1 MNFNGGGAVYPVS
14 DAFMRAIK
22 SNTRTYYWT
31 GTITTSD
38 KKTYEFENEDI
49 VKGSGYISR
58 QCCGNSEIELGSVYT
73 AELGISL
80 FCDIDR
86 YTLDGAEIKLWFHLL
101 LDDGSTESIPMGVFY
116 VAEANRRIKT
126 LELKAYDGMLNLD
139 KSFNKGLSS
148 AAPYEFLSLLSK
160 ACHVELAQTKEE
172 IEALPNGTE
181 LLGIYQ
187 DNDIESWRDFLYYLA
202 QTLGCFAVIDRYG
215 KLSLTSYGST
225 PVMAI
230 DIRHRFSSSFS
241 DFVTRYTAV
250 SSTNK
255 KTETAEYYAKDPD
268 DGLTMNLGVN
278 PLLQFGLEETRKRI
292 INTILDVVST
302 VEYVPFDSETIGN
315 PALDLGDV
323 LRFTGGHAD
332 ETKQSAITSIYT
344 KINGKQTVKCV
355 GKNPRLAAAKSKND
369 KNISG
374 LISSIGETK
383 LSIYTFTNALALDAG
398 EEKLSIINMEFASG
412 DETNA
417 EFHAQA
423 IMEVESN
430 PDTRTLTA
438 ETTIDLGTTTDDEG
452 NEVENKKVISFPLSW
467 QEDGKTVLSVFYVL
481 DGHEVEEFHPKESW
495 LSGKHLLTL
504 YYPIIGLTANQLHT
518 FEVLISM
525 KNGTAHIDD
534 QDIMATITGQ
544 GLGVQER
551 WDGRI
556 TADDTLKKILL
567 SSMPTHTLHDA
578 VTVHFLAP
586 KKTGLSDHVASISL
600 TGMLMR
606 SMKDSLR
613 LFAPIVHDVVETADK
628 KKMHYSKEYVLDDEV
643 FKLRKDYALS
653 GNSNV
658 RLDRGRML
666 KLVIPTENFDSL
678 TGLTILPFD
687 TLPFVNMK
695 VLYAADLPLNSF
707 TETADGAVKLKKSF
721 STRISGQ
728 DQEIDRGRLAAFS
741 LGLQNMT
748 EITELEVSNV

>member
-1 MNFNGGGAVYPVS
+1 MYPVS
-14 DAFMRAIK
+14 DAFMQAIK
-22 SNTRTYYWT
+22 SNTRKYYWT

-38 KKTYEFENEDI
+38 KKTYEFGNEDI

-58 QCCGNSEIELGSVYT
+58 QCCGNSEIELGSVYA

-86 YTLDGAEIKLWFHLL
+86 YTLDGAEIELWFHLL
-101 LDDGSTESIPMGVFY
+101 LDDDSTESIPMGVFY

-202 QTLGCFAVIDRYG
+202 QTLGCFAAIDRYG
-215 KLSLTSYGST
+215 KLCLTSYGST

-292 INTILDVVST
+292 INAILDVVSS

-430 PDTRTLTA
+430 PDTRMLTA

-467 QEDGKTVLSVFYVL
+467 NEDGKTALSVFYVL

-525 KNGTAHIDD
+525 QNGTWHIEA
-534 QDIMATITGQ
+534 QNIMATITGQ

-567 SSMPTHTLHDA
+567 SSMPTHTLHDT

-586 KKTGLSDHVASISL
+586 KKTGLNDHVTSISL

-628 KKMHYSKEYVLDDEV
+628 KKMQYQKEYVLDDEE
-643 FKLRKDYALS
+643 FKLRKDYVLS
-653 GNSNV
+653 ENSNV

-687 TLPFVNMK
+687 TLPFINMK
-695 VLYAADLPLNSF
+695 VLYAADLPMNSF
-707 TETADGAVKLKKSF
+707 TEITDGAVKLKKSF
-721 STRISGQ
+721 STHISGQ

>member
-1 MNFNGGGAVYPVS
+1 MYPVS
-14 DAFMRAIK
+14 DAFMQAIK
-22 SNTRTYYWT
+22 SNTRKYYWT
-31 GTITTSD
+31 GTIITSD
-38 KKTYEFENEDI
+38 KKTYEFGNEDI

-58 QCCGNSEIELGSVYT
+58 QCCGNSEIELGSVYA

-86 YTLDGAEIKLWFHLL
+86 YTLDGAEIKLWFQLL
-101 LDDGSTESIPMGVFY
+101 LDDGSTERIPMGVFY

-160 ACHVELAQTKEE
+160 ACHVELAQTKKE

-215 KLSLTSYGST
+215 KLSLTSYGNT

-255 KTETAEYYAKDPD
+255 KTETAEYYAKDSD

-278 PLLQFGLEETRKRI
+278 PILQFGLEETRKRI

-417 EFHAQA
+417 EFHAQT
-423 IMEVESN
+423 IMDVESN
-430 PDTRTLTA
+430 PDMRTLIA

-467 QEDGKTVLSVFYVL
+467 KEDGKTALSVFYVL

-518 FEVLISM
+518 FEVLISI
-525 KNGTAHIDD
+525 KNGTGHIEA
-534 QDIMATITGQ
+534 QNIMATITGQ

-567 SSMPTHTLHDA
+567 SSMPTHTLHDT

-586 KKTGLSDHVASISL
+586 KRTGLNDHVTSISL
-600 TGMLMR
+600 TGMPMR

-628 KKMHYSKEYVLDDEV
+628 KKMHYQKEYILDDDV
-643 FKLRKDYALS
+643 FKLRKEYALS
-653 GNSNV
+653 GYSNV

-666 KLVIPTENFDSL
+666 KLVIPTGNFDSL
-678 TGLTILPFD
+678 TGLTFLPFD
-687 TLPFVNMK
+687 TLPFINMK

-707 TETADGAVKLKKSF
+707 TEITDGAVKLKKSF

-728 DQEIDRGRLAAFS
+728 DQEIDRGRLATFS
-741 LGLQNMT
+741 LGLQNMA
-748 EITELEVSNV
+748 EIKELEVSNV

>member
-1 MNFNGGGAVYPVS
+1 MYPVS
-14 DAFMRAIK
+14 DKFMK
-22 SNTRTYYWT
+22 EVQKNTRTFYWT
-31 GTITTSD
+31 GSITT
-38 KKTYEFENEDI
+38 KNGQVCEFDNDDI
-49 VKGSGYISR
+49 VKGSGYINR
-58 QCCGNSEIELGSVYT
+58 QCCGNTEIELGTVYA
-73 AELGISL
+73 AEMGISL
-80 FCDIDR
+80 YSDIDR
-86 YTLDGAEIKLWFHLL
+86 YTLDGAEVRLSFHLVYE
-101 LDDGSTESIPMGVFY
+101 DETEEEVPMGVFY
-116 VAEANRRIKT
+116 VAEANRCIKT
-126 LELKAYDGMLNLD
+126 LELRAYDGMLNLD
-139 KSFNKGLSS
+139 KNFSKGLSS
-148 AAPYEFLSLLSK
+148 AYPYEFLSLLSK
-160 ACHVELAQTKEE
+160 ACHIELAQTKEE

-202 QTLGCFAVIDRYG
+202 QTLGCFALIDRFGRLNLSAYG
-215 KLSLTSYGST
+215 NTA
-225 PVMAI
+225 VMAV

-255 KTETAEYYAKDPD
+255 RTEKAEYYAKSPD

-292 INTILDVVST
+292 INAILDVITS
-302 VEYVPFDSETIGN
+302 VEYVPFDSDTIGN

-369 KNISG
+369 KNITG
-374 LISSIGETK
+374 LINSIGETK
-383 LSIYTFTNALALDAG
+383 LSIYTFANALALDVG

-423 IMEVESN
+423 ILQVESN

-438 ETTIDLGTTTDDEG
+438 ETTIDLGTTTDEDG
-452 NEVENKKVISFPLSW
+452 RKVENKKVISFPLSW
-467 QEDGKTVLSVFYVL
+467 DEDGKTELSVFYVL
-481 DGHEVEEFHPKESW
+481 DGHEMEEFHPKESW

-504 YYPIIGLTANQLHT
+504 YYPIMGLTANQLHT

-525 KNGTAHIDD
+525 KNGAGHIEA
-534 QDIMATITGQ
+534 QNIMATITGQ

-551 WDGRI
+551 WDGKI
-556 TADDTLKKILL
+556 TAEETMKKILL
-567 SSMPTHTLHDA
+567 SSMPTHTLQDA

-586 KKTGLSDHVASISL
+586 KKTGLNDHVASISL
-600 TGMLMR
+600 TGMPMR
-606 SMKDSLR
+606 SMKDTLR

-628 KKMHYSKEYVLDDEV
+628 KKMNYKKEYVLAKDV
-643 FKLRKDYALS
+643 FRLRKEYALS
-653 GNSNV
+653 GNSSI
-658 RLDRGRML
+658 RLDHGRML

-678 TGLTILPFD
+678 TALTIQPLE
-687 TLPFVNMK
+687 TLPFINME
-695 VLYAADLPLNSF
+695 VLYPGNLSF
-707 TETADGAVKLKKSF
+707 SELTEQVGDAVKLKTSF
-721 STRISGQ
+721 SRQVSGQ
-728 DQEIDRGRLAAFS
+728 DQKINRGRLAAFS
-741 LGLQNMT
+741 VGLGDMA
-748 EITELEVSNV
+748 EIEELEVSNV

>member
-1 MNFNGGGAVYPVS
+1 MQ
-14 DAFMRAIK
+14 AIK
-22 SNTRTYYWT
+22 SNTRKYYWT

-38 KKTYEFENEDI
+38 EKIYEFGNEDI

-58 QCCGNSEIELGSVYT
+58 QCCGNSEIELGSVYA

-86 YTLDGAEIKLWFHLL
+86 YTLVEAEIKLWFHLL

-139 KSFNKGLSS
+139 KAFNKGLSS

-172 IEALPNGTE
+172 IEVLPNGTE

-417 EFHAQA
+417 EFHAQV

-430 PDTRTLTA
+430 PDTRMLTA

-467 QEDGKTVLSVFYVL
+467 NEDGKTALSVFYVL

-525 KNGTAHIDD
+525 QNGTGYIEA
-534 QDIMATITGQ
+534 QNIMATITGQ

-586 KKTGLSDHVASISL
+586 KKTGLNDHVASISL
-600 TGMLMR
+600 MGMPMR

-628 KKMHYSKEYVLDDEV
+628 KKMHYQKEYVLDDDV
-643 FKLRKDYALS
+643 FKLRKEYVLS

-666 KLVIPTENFDSL
+666 TLVIPTGNFDSL
-678 TGLTILPFD
+678 TDLTIRPFD
-687 TLPFVNMK
+687 TLPFINMK

-707 TETADGAVKLKKSF
+707 TEITDGAVKLKNSF

>member
-1 MNFNGGGAVYPVS
+1 MYPVS
-14 DAFMRAIK
+14 DKFMK
-22 SNTRTYYWT
+22 EVQKNTRTFYWT
-31 GTITTSD
+31 GSITT
-38 KKTYEFENEDI
+38 KNGQVCEFDNDDI
-49 VKGSGYISR
+49 VKGSGYINR
-58 QCCGNSEIELGSVYT
+58 QCCGNTEIELGTVYA
-73 AELGISL
+73 AEMGISL
-80 FCDIDR
+80 YSDIDR
-86 YTLDGAEIKLWFHLL
+86 YTLDGAEVRLSFHLVYE
-101 LDDGSTESIPMGVFY
+101 DETEEEVPMGVFY
-116 VAEANRRIKT
+116 VAEANRCIKT

-139 KSFNKGLSS
+139 KNFSKGLSS
-148 AAPYEFLSLLSK
+148 AYPYEFLSLLSK
-160 ACHVELAQTKEE
+160 ACHIELAQTKEE

-202 QTLGCFAVIDRYG
+202 QTLGCFALIDRFGRLNLSAYG
-215 KLSLTSYGST
+215 NTA
-225 PVMAI
+225 VMAV

-255 KTETAEYYAKDPD
+255 RTEKAEYYAKSPD

-292 INTILDVVST
+292 INAILDVITS
-302 VEYVPFDSETIGN
+302 VEYVPFDSDTIGN

-355 GKNPRLAAAKSKND
+355 GKNPRLATAKSKND
-369 KNISG
+369 KNITG
-374 LISSIGETK
+374 LINSIGETK
-383 LSIYTFTNALALDAG
+383 LSIYTFANALALDVG

-423 IMEVESN
+423 ILQVESN

-438 ETTIDLGTTTDDEG
+438 ETTIDLGTTTDEDG
-452 NEVENKKVISFPLSW
+452 RKVENKKVISFPLSW
-467 QEDGKTVLSVFYVL
+467 DEDGKTELSVFYVL

-504 YYPIIGLTANQLHT
+504 YYPIMGLTANQLHT

-525 KNGTAHIDD
+525 KNGAGHIEA
-534 QDIMATITGQ
+534 QNIMATITGQ

-551 WDGRI
+551 WDGKI
-556 TADDTLKKILL
+556 TAEETMKKILL
-567 SSMPTHTLHDA
+567 SSMPTHTLQDA

-586 KKTGLSDHVASISL
+586 KKTGLNDHVASISL
-600 TGMLMR
+600 TGMPMR
-606 SMKDSLR
+606 SMKDTLQ

-628 KKMHYSKEYVLDDEV
+628 KKMNYKKEYVLAEDV
-643 FKLRKDYALS
+643 FRLRKEYALS
-653 GNSNV
+653 GNSSI
-658 RLDRGRML
+658 RLDHGRML

-678 TGLTILPFD
+678 TALTIQPLE
-687 TLPFVNMK
+687 TLPFINME
-695 VLYAADLPLNSF
+695 VLYPGNLSF
-707 TETADGAVKLKKSF
+707 SELTEQVGDAVKLKTSF
-721 STRISGQ
+721 SRQVSGQ
-728 DQEIDRGRLAAFS
+728 DQKINRGRLAAFS
-741 LGLQNMT
+741 VGLGDMA
-748 EITELEVSNV
+748 EIEELEVSNV

>member
-1 MNFNGGGAVYPVS
+1 MYPVS
-14 DAFMRAIK
+14 DAFMQAIK
-22 SNTRTYYWT
+22 SNTRKYYWT

-38 KKTYEFENEDI
+38 KKTYEFGNEDI

-58 QCCGNSEIELGSVYT
+58 QCCGNSEIELGSVYA

-126 LELKAYDGMLNLD
+126 LELKAYDGMLSLD

-202 QTLGCFAVIDRYG
+202 QTLGCFAVINRYG

-292 INTILDVVST
+292 INTILDVVSN

-467 QEDGKTVLSVFYVL
+467 NEDGKTALSVFYVL

-525 KNGTAHIDD
+525 KNGTGHIEA
-534 QDIMATITGQ
+534 QNIMATITGQ

-567 SSMPTHTLHDA
+567 SSMPTHTLHDT

-586 KKTGLSDHVASISL
+586 KKTGLNDHVTSISL
-600 TGMLMR
+600 TGMPMR

-628 KKMHYSKEYVLDDEV
+628 KKMHYQKEYILDDDV
-643 FKLRKDYALS
+643 FKLRKEYALS
-653 GNSNV
+653 GYSNV

-666 KLVIPTENFDSL
+666 KLVIPTGNFDSL

-687 TLPFVNMK
+687 TLPFINMK
-695 VLYAADLPLNSF
+695 ILFAADLPLNSF
-707 TETADGAVKLKKSF
+707 TELTDGAVKLKKSF

>member
-1 MNFNGGGAVYPVS
+1 MYPVS
-14 DAFMRAIK
+14 DAFMQAIK
-22 SNTRTYYWT
+22 SNTRKYYWT

-38 KKTYEFENEDI
+38 KKTYEFRNEDI

-58 QCCGNSEIELGSVYT
+58 QCCGNSEIELGSVYA

-86 YTLDGAEIKLWFHLL
+86 YTLDGAEIKLWFHLVL
-101 LDDGSTESIPMGVFY
+101 SDGNTESIPMGVFY

-139 KSFNKGLSS
+139 KAFNKGLSS
-148 AAPYEFLSLLSK
+148 ASPYEFISLLSK
-160 ACHVELAQTKEE
+160 VCHVELSQTKEE

-202 QTLGCFAVIDRYG
+202 QTLGCFASIDRYG
-215 KLSLTSYGST
+215 KLCLTAYGDAA
-225 PVMAI
+225 VMAI
-230 DIRHRFSSSFS
+230 DSRHRFSSSFS

-278 PLLQFGLEETRKRI
+278 PLLQFGLEETRERI
-292 INTILDVVST
+292 INAILDVVSS
-302 VEYVPFDSETIGN
+302 VEYVPFDSDMIGN

-332 ETKQSAITSIYT
+332 ETKRSAITSIYT

-438 ETTIDLGTTTDDEG
+438 ETTIDLGSTTDEDG
-452 NEVENKKVISFPLSW
+452 NEVENKKAISFPLSW
-467 QEDGKTVLSVFYVL
+467 NEDGKTALSVFYVL

-525 KNGTAHIDD
+525 KNGTGHIEA
-534 QDIMATITGQ
+534 QNIMATITGQ

-586 KKTGLSDHVASISL
+586 KTTGLDDHVAPITL
-600 TGMLMR
+600 TGMPMR
-606 SMKDSLR
+606 SMRDSLR

-628 KKMHYSKEYVLDDEV
+628 KKMLYQKEYVLDVDV
-643 FKLRKDYALS
+643 FKLRKEYAIS
-653 GNSNV
+653 GNNNV
-658 RLDRGRML
+658 RLNRGRML

-678 TGLTILPFD
+678 TDLTILPFD
-687 TLPFVNMK
+687 TLPFINMK
-695 VLYAADLPLNSF
+695 VLYAADLSLNSF
-707 TETADGAVKLKKSF
+707 TEITDGAVKLKKSF
-721 STRISGQ
+721 NTRISGQ

>member
-1 MNFNGGGAVYPVS
+1 MYPVS
-14 DAFMRAIK
+14 DAFMQAIK
-22 SNTRTYYWT
+22 SNTRKYYWT

-38 KKTYEFENEDI
+38 KKTYEFGNADI

-58 QCCGNSEIELGSVYT
+58 QCCGNSEIELGSVYA

-86 YTLDGAEIKLWFHLL
+86 YTLDDAEIKLWFHLM

-139 KSFNKGLSS
+139 KAFNKGLSS

-172 IEALPNGTE
+172 IEAMPNGTE

-187 DNDIESWRDFLYYLA
+187 DNDIESWRDFLYYLS

-215 KLSLTSYGST
+215 KLSLISYGST

-292 INTILDVVST
+292 INTILDVVSN

-332 ETKQSAITSIYT
+332 ETKQSVITSIYT
-344 KINGKQTVKCV
+344 RINGKQTVKCV

-383 LSIYTFTNALALDAG
+383 LSIYTFTNALSLDAG

-423 IMEVESN
+423 IMEVKSN

-467 QEDGKTVLSVFYVL
+467 NEDGKTALSVFYVL

-525 KNGTAHIDD
+525 KNGTGHIEA
-534 QDIMATITGQ
+534 QNIMATITGQ

-578 VTVHFLAP
+578 VTVHFLTP
-586 KKTGLSDHVASISL
+586 KKTGLNDHVASISL

-628 KKMHYSKEYVLDDEV
+628 KKMHYQKEYVLDDDV
-643 FKLRKDYALS
+643 FKLRKEFALS

-666 KLVIPTENFDSL
+666 KLVIPTGNFDSL
-678 TGLTILPFD
+678 TGLAILPFD
-687 TLPFVNMK
+687 TLPFINMN
-695 VLYAADLPLNSF
+695 VLYADGLQLNEF
-707 TETADGAVKLKKSF
+707 IERIDGAVKLKESF

-728 DQEIDRGRLAAFS
+728 DREIDRGRLAAFS
-741 LGLQNMT
+741 LGLQNMA
-748 EITELEVSNV
+748 EIKGLEVSNV

>member
-1 MNFNGGGAVYPVS
+1 MYPVS
-14 DAFMRAIK
+14 DAFMQAIK
-22 SNTRTYYWT
+22 SNTRKYYWT

-38 KKTYEFENEDI
+38 KKTYEFGNKDI

-58 QCCGNSEIELGSVYT
+58 QCCGNSEIELGSVYA

-126 LELKAYDGMLNLD
+126 LELKAYDGMLSLD

-202 QTLGCFAVIDRYG
+202 QTLGCFAVINRYG

-292 INTILDVVST
+292 INTILDVVSN

-438 ETTIDLGTTTDDEG
+438 ETTIDLGTTTDDDG

-467 QEDGKTVLSVFYVL
+467 NEDGKTALSVFYVL

-525 KNGTAHIDD
+525 KNGTGHIEA
-534 QDIMATITGQ
+534 QNIMATITGQ

-567 SSMPTHTLHDA
+567 SSMPTHTLHDT

-586 KKTGLSDHVASISL
+586 KKTGLNDHVTSISL
-600 TGMLMR
+600 TGMPMR

-628 KKMHYSKEYVLDDEV
+628 KKMHYQKEYILDDDV
-643 FKLRKDYALS
+643 FKLRKEYALS
-653 GNSNV
+653 GYSNV

-666 KLVIPTENFDSL
+666 KLVIPTGNFDSL

-687 TLPFVNMK
+687 TLPFINMK
-695 VLYAADLPLNSF
+695 ILFAADLPLNSF
-707 TETADGAVKLKKSF
+707 TELTNGAVKLKKSF

>member
-1 MNFNGGGAVYPVS
+1 MYPVS
-14 DAFMRAIK
+14 DKFMEEVQK
-22 SNTRTYYWT
+22 NTRTFYWT
-31 GTITTSD
+31 GSITT
-38 KKTYEFENEDI
+38 KTNQTYTFGNEDI
-49 VKGSGYISR
+49 VKGSGYITR
-58 QCCGNSEIELGSVYT
+58 QCCGNTEIELGTVYA
-73 AELGISL
+73 AEMGISL
-80 FCDIDR
+80 YLDVDR
-86 YTLDGAEIKLWFHLL
+86 YTLDEAEIRLSFHLVYE
-101 LDDGSTESIPMGVFY
+101 DGTEEEVPMGVFY
-116 VAEANRRIKT
+116 IAEANRCIKT

-139 KSFNKGLSS
+139 KNFSKGLSS
-148 AAPYEFLSLLSK
+148 AYPYEFLSLLSK
-160 ACHVELAQTKEE
+160 ACHIELAQTKEE

-202 QTLGCFAVIDRYG
+202 QTLGCFALIDRFGRLNLSAYG
-215 KLSLTSYGST
+215 NTA
-225 PVMAI
+225 VMAV

-255 KTETAEYYAKDPD
+255 RTEKAEYYAKSPD

-292 INTILDVVST
+292 INAILDVITS
-302 VEYVPFDSETIGN
+302 VEYVPFDSDTIGN

-355 GKNPRLAAAKSKND
+355 GKNPRLATAKSKND
-369 KNISG
+369 KNITG
-374 LISSIGETK
+374 LINSIGETK
-383 LSIYTFTNALALDAG
+383 LSIYTFANALALDVG

-423 IMEVESN
+423 ILQVESN

-438 ETTIDLGTTTDDEG
+438 ETTIDLGTTTDEDG
-452 NEVENKKVISFPLSW
+452 RKVENKKVISFPLSW
-467 QEDGKTVLSVFYVL
+467 DEDGKTELSVFYVL
-481 DGHEVEEFHPKESW
+481 DGHEMEEFHPKESW

-504 YYPIIGLTANQLHT
+504 YYPIMGLTANQLHT

-525 KNGTAHIDD
+525 KNGAGHIEA
-534 QDIMATITGQ
+534 QNIMATITGQ

-551 WDGRI
+551 WDGKI
-556 TADDTLKKILL
+556 TAEETMKKILL
-567 SSMPTHTLHDA
+567 SSMPTHTLQDA

-586 KKTGLSDHVASISL
+586 KKTGLNDHVASISL
-600 TGMLMR
+600 TGMPMR
-606 SMKDSLR
+606 SMKDTLR

-628 KKMHYSKEYVLDDEV
+628 KKMNYKKEYVLTEDV
-643 FKLRKDYALS
+643 FRLRKEYALS
-653 GNSNV
+653 GNSSI
-658 RLDRGRML
+658 RLDHGRML

-678 TGLTILPFD
+678 TALTIQPLE
-687 TLPFVNMK
+687 TLPFINME
-695 VLYAADLPLNSF
+695 VLYPGNLSF
-707 TETADGAVKLKKSF
+707 SELTEQVGDAVKLKTSF
-721 STRISGQ
+721 SRQVSGQ
-728 DQEIDRGRLAAFS
+728 DQKINRGRLAAFS
-741 LGLQNMT
+741 VGLGDMA
-748 EITELEVSNV
+748 EIEELEVSNV

>member
-1 MNFNGGGAVYPVS
+1 MYPVS
-14 DAFMRAIK
+14 DAFMQAIK
-22 SNTRTYYWT
+22 SNTRKYYWT

-38 KKTYEFENEDI
+38 KKTYEFGNGDI

-58 QCCGNSEIELGSVYT
+58 QCCGNSEIELGSVYA

-86 YTLDGAEIKLWFHLL
+86 YTLDDAEIKLWFHLL
-101 LDDGSTESIPMGVFY
+101 LDDGNTESIPMGVFY

-148 AAPYEFLSLLSK
+148 AYPYEFLSLLSK

-172 IEALPNGTE
+172 IEALPNGME

-187 DNDIESWRDFLYYLA
+187 DNDIESWRDFLFYLA

-344 KINGKQTVKCV
+344 RINGKQTVKCV

-398 EEKLSIINMEFASG
+398 EEKQSIINMEFASG

-430 PDTRTLTA
+430 PNTRTLTA

-467 QEDGKTVLSVFYVL
+467 NEDGKTALSVFYVL

-525 KNGTAHIDD
+525 KNGTGHIEA
-534 QDIMATITGQ
+534 QNIMATITGQ

-556 TADDTLKKILL
+556 TAEDTLKKILL
-567 SSMPTHTLHDA
+567 SSMPTHALHDA

-600 TGMLMR
+600 TGMPMR

-628 KKMHYSKEYVLDDEV
+628 KKMLYQKEYVLAEEI

-653 GNSNV
+653 GNSTV

-678 TGLTILPFD
+678 TDLTILPFD
-687 TLPFVNMK
+687 TLPFINMK
-695 VLYAADLPLNSF
+695 VLYADGLQLNEF
-707 TETADGAVKLKKSF
+707 IERVDGAVKLKKSF

-741 LGLQNMT
+741 LGLLNMA
-748 EITELEVSNV
+748 EIKELEVSNV

>member
-1 MNFNGGGAVYPVS
+1 MYPVS
-14 DAFMRAIK
+14 DAFMQAIK
-22 SNTRTYYWT
+22 SNTRKYYWT

-38 KKTYEFENEDI
+38 KKTYEFGNEDI

-58 QCCGNSEIELGSVYT
+58 QCCGNSEIELGSVYA

-126 LELKAYDGMLNLD
+126 LELKAYDGMLSLD

-268 DGLTMNLGVN
+268 DGLTMNLGIN

-292 INTILDVVST
+292 INTILDVVSNVEYVPFDSET
-302 VEYVPFDSETIGN
+302 IGNPALDLGDVLRLLLDDGSTESIPMGVFYVAEANRRIKTLELKAYDGMLSLDKSFNKGLSSAAPYEFLSLLSKACHVELAQTKEEIEALPNGTELLGIYQDNDIESWRDFLYYLAQTLGCFAVIDRYGKLSLTSYGSTPVMAIDIRHRFSSSFSDFVTRYTAVSSTNKKTETAEYYAKDPDDGLTMNLGINPLLQFGLEETRKRIINTILDVVSNVEYVPFDSETIGN

-344 KINGKQTVKCV
+344 KIN
-355 GKNPRLAAAKSKND
+355 
-369 KNISG
+369 
-374 LISSIGETK
+374 
-383 LSIYTFTNALALDAG
+383 
-398 EEKLSIINMEFASG
+398 
-412 DETNA
+412 
-417 EFHAQA
+417 
-423 IMEVESN
+423 
-430 PDTRTLTA
+430 
-438 ETTIDLGTTTDDEG
+438 
-452 NEVENKKVISFPLSW
+452 
-467 QEDGKTVLSVFYVL
+467 
-481 DGHEVEEFHPKESW
+481 
-495 LSGKHLLTL
+495 
-504 YYPIIGLTANQLHT
+504 
-518 FEVLISM
+518 
-525 KNGTAHIDD
+525 
-534 QDIMATITGQ
+534 
-544 GLGVQER
+544 
-551 WDGRI
+551 
-556 TADDTLKKILL
+556 
-567 SSMPTHTLHDA
+567 
-578 VTVHFLAP
+578 
-586 KKTGLSDHVASISL
+586 
-600 TGMLMR
+600 
-606 SMKDSLR
+606 
-613 LFAPIVHDVVETADK
+613 
-628 KKMHYSKEYVLDDEV
+628 
-643 FKLRKDYALS
+643 
-653 GNSNV
+653 
-658 RLDRGRML
+658 
-666 KLVIPTENFDSL
+666 
-678 TGLTILPFD
+678 
-687 TLPFVNMK
+687 
-695 VLYAADLPLNSF
+695 
-707 TETADGAVKLKKSF
+707 
-721 STRISGQ
+721 
-728 DQEIDRGRLAAFS
+728 
-741 LGLQNMT
+741 
-748 EITELEVSNV
+748 

>member
-1 MNFNGGGAVYPVS
+1 MYPVS
-14 DAFMRAIK
+14 DAFMQAIK
-22 SNTRTYYWT
+22 SNTRKYYWT

-38 KKTYEFENEDI
+38 KKTYEFGNEDI

-58 QCCGNSEIELGSVYT
+58 QCCGNSEIELGSVYA

-101 LDDGSTESIPMGVFY
+101 LDDGSTESIPMGAFY

-225 PVMAI
+225 PVVAI

-278 PLLQFGLEETRKRI
+278 PLLQFGLEETRRRI

-398 EEKLSIINMEFASG
+398 EETLSIINMEFASG

-423 IMEVESN
+423 ILDVESN

-438 ETTIDLGTTTDDEG
+438 ETTIDLGTTADDEG

-467 QEDGKTVLSVFYVL
+467 NEDGKTALSVFYVL

-525 KNGTAHIDD
+525 KNGTGHIEA
-534 QDIMATITGQ
+534 QNIMATITGQ

-556 TADDTLKKILL
+556 TADDALKKILL

-586 KKTGLSDHVASISL
+586 KKTGLNDHVASISL

-606 SMKDSLR
+606 SMTDSLR

-628 KKMHYSKEYVLDDEV
+628 KKMHYQKEYVLDDDV
-643 FKLRKDYALS
+643 FKLRKNYALS

-666 KLVIPTENFDSL
+666 KLVIPTGNFDSL
-678 TGLTILPFD
+678 TDLTIRPFD
-687 TLPFVNMK
+687 TLPFINMK
-695 VLYAADLPLNSF
+695 VLYTDGLQLNEF
-707 TETADGAVKLKKSF
+707 IEKVDGAVKLKESF

-728 DQEIDRGRLAAFS
+728 DREIDRGRLAAFS
-741 LGLQNMT
+741 LGLQNMA
-748 EITELEVSNV
+748 EIKELEVSNV

>member
-1 MNFNGGGAVYPVS
+1 MYPVS
-14 DAFMRAIK
+14 DAFMQAIK
-22 SNTRTYYWT
+22 SNTRKYYWT

-38 KKTYEFENEDI
+38 EKIYEFGNEDI

-58 QCCGNSEIELGSVYT
+58 QCCGNSEIELGSVYA

-101 LDDGSTESIPMGVFY
+101 LDDDSTESIPMGVFY

-139 KSFNKGLSS
+139 KAFNKGLSS
-148 AAPYEFLSLLSK
+148 AYPYEFLSLLSK
-160 ACHVELAQTKEE
+160 ACHVELAQTREE

-344 KINGKQTVKCV
+344 KIYGKQTVKCV

-423 IMEVESN
+423 IMDVESN
-430 PDTRTLTA
+430 PDTRMLTA

-467 QEDGKTVLSVFYVL
+467 NEDGKTALSVFYVL

-525 KNGTAHIDD
+525 QNGTGHIEA
-534 QDIMATITGQ
+534 QNIMATITGQ

-567 SSMPTHTLHDA
+567 SSMPTHTLHDT

-586 KKTGLSDHVASISL
+586 KKTGLNDHVASISL
-600 TGMLMR
+600 SGMPMR

-628 KKMHYSKEYVLDDEV
+628 KKMLYQKEYVLDDDV
-643 FKLRKDYALS
+643 FKLRKEYVLS

-666 KLVIPTENFDSL
+666 KLVIPTGNFDSL
-678 TGLTILPFD
+678 TDLTIRPFD
-687 TLPFVNMK
+687 TLPFINMK

-707 TETADGAVKLKKSF
+707 TEITDGLVKLKKSF
-721 STRISGQ
+721 NTRISGQ
-728 DQEIDRGRLAAFS
+728 NQEIDRGRLAAFS
-741 LGLQNMT
+741 LGLQNMA
-748 EITELEVSNV
+748 EIKELEVSNV

>member
-1 MNFNGGGAVYPVS
+1 MYPVS
-14 DAFMRAIK
+14 DAFMQAIK
-22 SNTRTYYWT
+22 SNTRKYYWT

-38 KKTYEFENEDI
+38 KKTYEFGNEDI

-58 QCCGNSEIELGSVYT
+58 QCCGNSEIELGSVYA

-101 LDDGSTESIPMGVFY
+101 LDDGSTESIPIGVFY

-181 LLGIYQ
+181 LLGVYQ

-202 QTLGCFAVIDRYG
+202 QTLGCFAAIDRYG
-215 KLSLTSYGST
+215 KLCLTSYGST
-225 PVMAI
+225 PVMVI

-292 INTILDVVST
+292 INAILDVVSS

-383 LSIYTFTNALALDAG
+383 LSIYTFTNALALDAA

-423 IMEVESN
+423 IMDVESN
-430 PDTRTLTA
+430 PDARTLTA
-438 ETTIDLGTTTDDEG
+438 ETTIDLGTATDDEG
-452 NEVENKKVISFPLSW
+452 NEVENKKLISFPLSW
-467 QEDGKTVLSVFYVL
+467 HEDGKTALSVFYVL

-525 KNGTAHIDD
+525 QNGTGHIEA
-534 QDIMATITGQ
+534 QNIMATITGQ

-578 VTVHFLAP
+578 VMVHSLAP
-586 KKTGLSDHVASISL
+586 KKTGLNDHMATISL
-600 TGMLMR
+600 TGMPMR

-628 KKMHYSKEYVLDDEV
+628 KKMHYQKEYVLDDGM
-643 FKLRKDYALS
+643 FKLRKDYVLS

-678 TGLTILPFD
+678 TALTILPFD

-707 TETADGAVKLKKSF
+707 TEITEGVVKLKQLF

>member
-1 MNFNGGGAVYPVS
+1 MQAV
-14 DAFMRAIK
+14 K
-22 SNTRTYYWT
+22 SNTRKYYWT

-38 KKTYEFENEDI
+38 KKTYEFGNEDI

-58 QCCGNSEIELGSVYT
+58 QCCGNSEIELGSVYA

-86 YTLDGAEIKLWFHLL
+86 YTLDGAEIKLWFHLVL
-101 LDDGSTESIPMGVFY
+101 ENSGTESIPMGVFY

-148 AAPYEFLSLLSK
+148 AYPYEFLSLLSK

-187 DNDIESWRDFLYYLA
+187 DNDIESWRDFLYYIA

-215 KLSLTSYGST
+215 KLSLASYGST

-255 KTETAEYYAKDPD
+255 KMETAEYYAKDPD

-417 EFHAQA
+417 EFHAQV

-430 PDTRTLTA
+430 PDTRMLTA

-467 QEDGKTVLSVFYVL
+467 NEDGKTALSVFYVL

-525 KNGTAHIDD
+525 QNGTGHIEA
-534 QDIMATITGQ
+534 QNIMATITGQ

-567 SSMPTHTLHDA
+567 SSMPTYTLHDT

-586 KKTGLSDHVASISL
+586 KKTGLNDHVASISL
-600 TGMLMR
+600 MGMPMR

-628 KKMHYSKEYVLDDEV
+628 KKMHYQKEYVLDDDV
-643 FKLRKDYALS
+643 FKLRKEYVLS

-666 KLVIPTENFDSL
+666 KLVIPTGNFDSL
-678 TGLTILPFD
+678 TDLAILPFD
-687 TLPFVNMK
+687 TFPFINMK

-707 TETADGAVKLKKSF
+707 TEITDGLVKLKKSF
-721 STRISGQ
+721 NTRISGQ
-728 DQEIDRGRLAAFS
+728 NQKIDRGRLVAFS
-741 LGLQNMT
+741 LGLQNMA
-748 EITELEVSNV
+748 EIKELEVSNV

>member
-1 MNFNGGGAVYPVS
+1 MYPVS
-14 DAFMRAIK
+14 DAFMQAIK
-22 SNTRTYYWT
+22 SNTRKYYWT

-38 KKTYEFENEDI
+38 KKIYEFGNKDI

-58 QCCGNSEIELGSVYT
+58 QCCGNSEIELGSVYA

-101 LDDGSTESIPMGVFY
+101 LGDGSTESIPMGVFY

-139 KSFNKGLSS
+139 KAFNKGLSS

-172 IEALPNGTE
+172 IEVLPNGTE

-202 QTLGCFAVIDRYG
+202 QMLGCFAVIDRYG
-215 KLSLTSYGST
+215 KLCLTSYRST

-423 IMEVESN
+423 IMDVESN

-438 ETTIDLGTTTDDEG
+438 ETTIDLGTITDNEG

-467 QEDGKTVLSVFYVL
+467 DEDGKTALSVFYVL

-525 KNGTAHIDD
+525 QNGTGHIEA
-534 QDIMATITGQ
+534 QNIMATITGQ

-586 KKTGLSDHVASISL
+586 KKTGLNDHVASISL
-600 TGMLMR
+600 TGMPMR

-613 LFAPIVHDVVETADK
+613 LFAPIVHDVVETTDK
-628 KKMHYSKEYVLDDEV
+628 KKMHYQKEYVLDDDV
-643 FKLRKDYALS
+643 FKLRKEYDLS

-666 KLVIPTENFDSL
+666 KLVIPTGNFDSL
-678 TGLTILPFD
+678 TDLTILPFD
-687 TLPFVNMK
+687 TLPFINMK
-695 VLYAADLPLNSF
+695 VLYADGLQINEF
-707 TETADGAVKLKKSF
+707 IERIDGAVKLKQSF
-721 STRISGQ
+721 STCISGQ
-728 DQEIDRGRLAAFS
+728 DQKIDRGRLAAFS

>member
-1 MNFNGGGAVYPVS
+1 MYPVS
-14 DAFMRAIK
+14 GAFMQAIK
-22 SNTRTYYWT
+22 SNTRKYYWT

-38 KKTYEFENEDI
+38 EKTYEFGNEDI

-58 QCCGNSEIELGSVYT
+58 QCCGNSEIELGSVY
-73 AELGISL
+73 ASELGISL

-148 AAPYEFLSLLSK
+148 AYPYEFLSLLSK

-292 INTILDVVST
+292 ISTILDVVST

-423 IMEVESN
+423 IMDVESN
-430 PDTRTLTA
+430 PDTRVLTA

-467 QEDGKTVLSVFYVL
+467 NEDGKTALSVFYVL

-525 KNGTAHIDD
+525 QNGTGHIEA
-534 QDIMATITGQ
+534 QNIMATITGQ

-567 SSMPTHTLHDA
+567 SAMPTHTLHDT

-586 KKTGLSDHVASISL
+586 KKTGLNDHVASISL
-600 TGMLMR
+600 MGMPMR
-606 SMKDSLR
+606 SMKDTLR
-613 LFAPIVHDVVETADK
+613 LFAPIVHDAVETADK
-628 KKMHYSKEYVLDDEV
+628 KKMRYQKEYVLDDEV
-643 FKLRKDYALS
+643 FKLRKDYVLS

-658 RLDRGRML
+658 RLDRGRMM
-666 KLVIPTENFDSL
+666 KLVIPTGNFDRL
-678 TGLTILPFD
+678 TDLAILPFD
-687 TLPFVNMK
+687 TLPFINMK

-707 TETADGAVKLKKSF
+707 TEVADGAVKLNKSF

>member
-1 MNFNGGGAVYPVS
+1 MYPVS
-14 DAFMRAIK
+14 NAFMQAIK
-22 SNTRTYYWT
+22 SNTRKYYWT

-58 QCCGNSEIELGSVYT
+58 QCCGNSEIELGSVYA

-202 QTLGCFAVIDRYG
+202 QTLSCFAIIDRYG
-215 KLSLTSYGST
+215 KLCLTSYGST

-292 INTILDVVST
+292 INAILDVVSS

-467 QEDGKTVLSVFYVL
+467 NEDGKTALSVFYVL

-495 LSGKHLLTL
+495 LSGKHILTL

-525 KNGTAHIDD
+525 KNGTGHIEA
-534 QDIMATITGQ
+534 QNIMATIAGQ

-567 SSMPTHTLHDA
+567 SAMPTHTLRDA

-586 KKTGLSDHVASISL
+586 KKTGLNDHVTSISL
-600 TGMLMR
+600 TGMPMR
-606 SMKDSLR
+606 SVKDSLR

-628 KKMHYSKEYVLDDEV
+628 KKMHYQKEYVLDDEV
-643 FKLRKDYALS
+643 FKLRKK
-653 GNSNV
+653 N
-658 RLDRGRML
+658 
-666 KLVIPTENFDSL
+666 
-678 TGLTILPFD
+678 
-687 TLPFVNMK
+687 
-695 VLYAADLPLNSF
+695 
-707 TETADGAVKLKKSF
+707 
-721 STRISGQ
+721 
-728 DQEIDRGRLAAFS
+728 
-741 LGLQNMT
+741 
-748 EITELEVSNV
+748 

>member
-1 MNFNGGGAVYPVS
+1 MYPVS

-22 SNTRTYYWT
+22 SNTRKYYWT

-38 KKTYEFENEDI
+38 KKTYEFGNEDI

-58 QCCGNSEIELGSVYT
+58 QCCGNSEIELGSVYA

-101 LDDGSTESIPMGVFY
+101 LDDDSTESIPMGVFY

-148 AAPYEFLSLLSK
+148 ASPYEFLSLLSK

-215 KLSLTSYGST
+215 KLSLTAYGST

-423 IMEVESN
+423 IMDVESN

-438 ETTIDLGTTTDDEG
+438 ETTINLGTTTDDEG
-452 NEVENKKVISFPLSW
+452 NEAENKKVISFPISW
-467 QEDGKTVLSVFYVL
+467 QEDGKTALSVFYVL

-495 LSGKHLLTL
+495 LSGKHILTL

-518 FEVLISM
+518 FEVLISIQ
-525 KNGTAHIDD
+525 NGTGHIEA
-534 QDIMATITGQ
+534 QNIMATITGQ

-567 SSMPTHTLHDA
+567 SSMPTHTLHDT

-586 KKTGLSDHVASISL
+586 KKTGLNDHVASISL
-600 TGMLMR
+600 TGMPMR

-628 KKMHYSKEYVLDDEV
+628 KKMHYQKEYVLDDEV

-658 RLDRGRML
+658 RLDRGRVL

-687 TLPFVNMK
+687 TLPFINMK
-695 VLYAADLPLNSF
+695 VLYAAALPLNSF
-707 TETADGAVKLKKSF
+707 TEITDDAVKLKKSF